1 MLDKSR
7 SNVVLL
13 AIALAFGMGASSLV
27 MTTAAVVGNIL
38 ATDKTLSTL
47 PVALMFVGTMAT
59 TVPASFL
66 MRRMGRKVGF
76 MVGIAIGLAGCAVTT
91 SAILGGSFAI
101 FCVGMMLIGSS
112 TAFVQYY
119 RFAAA
124 DTASLEFRST
134 AISLVMA
141 GGVVAALIGPNLA
154 TFAKDLFAPV
164 TFAGSF
170 ASLALLQVGA
180 FAAISFIAIPQ
191 TAFGSSGG
199 GGRSLRAIAAQP
211 AFVVAVVSATLG
223 YAVMTFVMTA
233 TPLAVVGC
241 DYPFADAAFVI
252 QWHVLGMFVPSFFTG
267 RLIKRYGV
275 LRVMSAGVMMYAG
288 TMAFGLTGTD
298 LLKNFWAALVLLGVG
313 WNFLYVGGTTL
324 LTETYAPE
332 EKAKAQALNDFTVST
347 TVALASLSSG
357 ALQTRFGWEGI
368 ILGVLPALVI
378 IATAVAWLS
387 WKRARGEEKPLQA

>member
-1 MLDKSR
+1 MLNRSR
-7 SNVVLL
+7 LNVILL
-13 AIALAFGMGASSLV
+13 SVALAFGMGASSLV

-66 MRRMGRKVGF
+66 MRRIGRKAGF
-76 MVGIAIGLAGCAVTT
+76 LIGIAIGLAGCAITT
-91 SAILGGSFAI
+91 TAILGGDFVA
-101 FCVGMMLIGSS
+101 FCAGMVLLGSS

-154 TFAKDLFAPV
+154 TYAKDLFAPV

-170 ASLALLQVGA
+170 ASIALLQIGA
-180 FAAISFIAIPQ
+180 IAAISFIEIPKA
-191 TAFGSSGG
+191 AFGSSSS
-199 GGRSLRAIAAQP
+199 GGRPLLVIARQP
-211 AFVVAVVSATLG
+211 AYVVAVVSATLG

-233 TPLAVVGC
+233 TPLAIVGC
-241 DYPFADAAFVI
+241 AYPFADAAFVI

-267 RLIKRYGV
+267 RLIKRFGV
-275 LRVMSAGVMMYAG
+275 LRVMAAGVMMYAG
-288 TMAFGLTGTD
+288 TMAFGLTGTE
-298 LLKNFWAALVLLGVG
+298 LIGNFWAALVLLGVG

-357 ALQTRFGWEGI
+357 ALQARFGWEGI
-368 ILGVLPALVI
+368 VLGILPALVV
-378 IATAVAWLS
+378 IAAAVAWLT
-387 WKRARGEEKPLQA
+387 WMRARGEETPLQA